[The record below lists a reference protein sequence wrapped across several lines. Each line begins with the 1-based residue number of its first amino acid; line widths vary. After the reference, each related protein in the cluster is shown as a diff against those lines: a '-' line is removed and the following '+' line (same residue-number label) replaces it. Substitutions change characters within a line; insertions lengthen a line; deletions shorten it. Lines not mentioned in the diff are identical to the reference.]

1 MNSVGIV
8 GENANFGVVL
18 VDSNL
23 RSSFP
28 RGLLIV
34 QCMVVPNETGQVVN
48 LRFVTAIPG
57 SCDRIHQQR
66 KFVLAEGP
74 EQHRNNISSYT
85 QPRRIQ
91 SRQHLSPLRLFL
103 TSQIGRKDN
112 GAHAHVKSRPF
123 RKPGPSIPPSMESH
137 LSDHAI
143 SLKSFVSMRY
153 CISLP
158 ISQCIPDIMAIL
170 WFHNLSGV
178 LLVELA
184 TFGS

>member
-1 MNSVGIV
+1 MNSLGIV

-23 RSSFP
+23 RSAFP

-85 QPRRIQ
+85 QPR
-91 SRQHLSPLRLFL
+91 
-103 TSQIGRKDN
+103 
-112 GAHAHVKSRPF
+112 
-123 RKPGPSIPPSMESH
+123 
-137 LSDHAI
+137 
-143 SLKSFVSMRY
+143 
-153 CISLP
+153 
-158 ISQCIPDIMAIL
+158 
-170 WFHNLSGV
+170 
-178 LLVELA
+178 
-184 TFGS
+184 